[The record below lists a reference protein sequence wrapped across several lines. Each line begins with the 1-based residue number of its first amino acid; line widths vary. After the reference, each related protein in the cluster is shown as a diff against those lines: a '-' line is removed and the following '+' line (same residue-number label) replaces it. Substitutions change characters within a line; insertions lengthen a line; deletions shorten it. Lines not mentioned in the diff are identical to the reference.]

1 MKRILVSAVILLL
14 AAQISQAQTTQT
26 EKRDHRGFSKVAFAL
41 SGDVMISLGN
51 TYSVEL
57 EGDRDY
63 LREVETEVVGDELR
77 IRRDKWFDSGNKKVT
92 VRITMPAI
100 EGISVSGSGKVT
112 VSDPLRG
119 DELDVAI
126 SGSGRALLRDVA
138 LGEVECSISGSG
150 SLNIDGN
157 GTIRELELSISGSG
171 GYQGETTGINV
182 LEARISGS
190 GSCNCN
196 VKEMLRASISG
207 SGSIIY
213 SGNPKIDASV
223 SGSGKVRMR

>member
-1 MKRILVSAVILLL
+1 MKKIFASAFILILFAQVSL
-14 AAQISQAQTTQT
+14 AQTTQS
-26 EKRDHRGFSKVAFAL
+26 EKRDLRGFSKVAFAL
-41 SGDVMISLGN
+41 SGDVFISLGN
-51 TYSVEL
+51 TFSVEL
-57 EGDRDY
+57 EGDSDY
-63 LREVETEVVGDELR
+63 LREVKTEIVGDELR
-77 IRRDKWFDSGNKKVT
+77 IRRDKWFDSGNKRVT
-92 VRITMPAI
+92 VRITMPAL
-100 EGISVSGSGKVT
+100 EGISVSGSGRVT
-112 VSDPLRG
+112 VNDPLRG

-150 SLNIDGN
+150 SLNIDGK
-157 GTIRELELSISGSG
+157 GTIRELDLSISGSG

-190 GSCNCN
+190 GSCNCY

-207 SGSIIY
+207 SGNIFY

-223 SGSGKVRMR
+223 SGSGKVRMK

>member
-1 MKRILVSAVILLL
+1 MKRIFASAFILILFAQVSL
-14 AAQISQAQTTQT
+14 AQTTQT
-26 EKRDHRGFSKVAFAL
+26 EKRDLRGFNKVSFAL
-41 SGDVMISLGN
+41 SGDVFISLGN
-51 TYSVEL
+51 TFSVEL

-63 LREVETEVVGDELR
+63 LREVKTELVGNELR
-77 IRRDKWFDSGNKKVT
+77 IRRDKWFDSGNRRVT
-92 VRITMPAI
+92 VRITMPAL
-100 EGISVSGSGKVT
+100 EGISVSGSGRVT
-112 VSDPLRG
+112 VNDPLRG

-157 GTIRELELSISGSG
+157 GTIRELDLSISGSG

-182 LEARISGS
+182 LDARISGS

-207 SGSIIY
+207 SGHIIY
-213 SGNPKIDASV
+213 SGKPKIDASV

>member
-1 MKRILVSAVILLL
+1 MKRIFASAFILILFAQVSL
-14 AAQISQAQTTQT
+14 AQTTQT
-26 EKRDHRGFSKVAFAL
+26 EKRDLRGFNKVSFAL
-41 SGDVMISLGN
+41 SGDVFISLGN
-51 TYSVEL
+51 TFSVEL

-63 LREVETEVVGDELR
+63 LREVKTELVGNELR
-77 IRRDKWFDSGNKKVT
+77 IRRDKWFDSGNKRVT
-92 VRITMPAI
+92 VRITMPAL
-100 EGISVSGSGKVT
+100 EGISVSGSGRVT
-112 VSDPLRG
+112 VNDPLRG

-157 GTIRELELSISGSG
+157 GTIRELDLSISGSG

-182 LEARISGS
+182 LDARISGS

-207 SGSIIY
+207 SGHIIY
-213 SGNPKIDASV
+213 SGKPKIDASV

>member
-1 MKRILVSAVILLL
+1 MKRIFASAFILILFAQVSL
-14 AAQISQAQTTQT
+14 AQTTQT
-26 EKRDHRGFSKVAFAL
+26 EKRDLRGFNKVSFAL
-41 SGDVMISLGN
+41 SGDVFISLGN
-51 TYSVEL
+51 TFSVEL

-63 LREVETEVVGDELR
+63 LREVKTELVGNELR
-77 IRRDKWFDSGNKKVT
+77 IRRDKWFDSGNKRVT
-92 VRITMPAI
+92 VRITMPAL
-100 EGISVSGSGKVT
+100 EGISVSGSGRVT
-112 VSDPLRG
+112 VNDPLRG

-157 GTIRELELSISGSG
+157 GTIRELDLSISGSG

-207 SGSIIY
+207 SGNIFY
-213 SGNPKIDASV
+213 SGKPKIDASV

>member
-1 MKRILVSAVILLL
+1 MKKIFASAFILILFAQVSL
-14 AAQISQAQTTQT
+14 AQTTQS
-26 EKRDHRGFSKVAFAL
+26 EKRDLRGFSKVAFAL
-41 SGDVMISLGN
+41 SGDVFISLGN
-51 TYSVEL
+51 TFSVEL

-63 LREVETEVVGDELR
+63 LSEVKTEIVGDELR
-77 IRRDKWFDSGNKKVT
+77 IRRDKWFDSGNKRVT
-92 VRITMPAI
+92 VRITMPALD
-100 EGISVSGSGKVT
+100 GISVSGSGRVT
-112 VSDPLRG
+112 VNDPLRG

-157 GTIRELELSISGSG
+157 GTIRELGLSISGSG

-207 SGSIIY
+207 SGNILY

>member
-1 MKRILVSAVILLL
+1 MKKNFASAFILILFAQVSL
-14 AAQISQAQTTQT
+14 AQTTQS
-26 EKRDHRGFSKVAFAL
+26 EKRDLRGFSKVAFAL
-41 SGDVMISLGN
+41 SGDVFISLGN
-51 TYSVEL
+51 TFSVEL

-63 LREVETEVVGDELR
+63 LSEVKTEIVGDELR
-77 IRRDKWFDSGNKKVT
+77 IRRDKWFDSGNKRVT
-92 VRITMPAI
+92 VRITMPALD
-100 EGISVSGSGKVT
+100 GISVSGSGRVT
-112 VSDPLRG
+112 VNDPLRG

-157 GTIRELELSISGSG
+157 GTIRELGLSISGSG

-207 SGSIIY
+207 SGNILY

>member
-1 MKRILVSAVILLL
+1 MKRIFASAFILILFAQVSL
-14 AAQISQAQTTQT
+14 AQTTQT
-26 EKRDHRGFSKVAFAL
+26 EKRDLRGFNKVSFAL
-41 SGDVMISLGN
+41 SGDVFISLGN
-51 TYSVEL
+51 TFSVEL

-63 LREVETEVVGDELR
+63 LREVKTELVGNELR
-77 IRRDKWFDSGNKKVT
+77 IRRDKWFDSGNRRVT
-92 VRITMPAI
+92 VRITMPAL
-100 EGISVSGSGKVT
+100 EGISVSGSGRVT
-112 VSDPLRG
+112 VNDPLRG
-119 DELDVAI
+119 DELEVAI

-157 GTIRELELSISGSG
+157 GTIRELDLSISGSG

-207 SGSIIY
+207 SGNIFY

>member
-1 MKRILVSAVILLL
+1 MKKIFASAFILILFAQVSL
-14 AAQISQAQTTQT
+14 AQTTQS
-26 EKRDHRGFSKVAFAL
+26 EKRDLRGFSKVAFAL
-41 SGDVMISLGN
+41 SGDVFISLGN
-51 TYSVEL
+51 TFSVEL

-63 LREVETEVVGDELR
+63 LREVKTEIVGDELR
-77 IRRDKWFDSGNKKVT
+77 IRRDKWFDSGNRRVT
-92 VRITMPAI
+92 VRITMPAL
-100 EGISVSGSGKVT
+100 EGISVSGSGRVT
-112 VSDPLRG
+112 VNDPLRG

-150 SLNIDGN
+150 SLNIDGK
-157 GTIRELELSISGSG
+157 GTIRELDLSISGSG

-190 GSCNCN
+190 GSCNCY

-207 SGSIIY
+207 SGNIFY